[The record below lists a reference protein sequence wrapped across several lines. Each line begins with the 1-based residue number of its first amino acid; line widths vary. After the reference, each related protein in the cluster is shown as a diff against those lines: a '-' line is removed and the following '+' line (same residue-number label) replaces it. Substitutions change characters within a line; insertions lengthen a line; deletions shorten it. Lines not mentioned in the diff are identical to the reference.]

1 MKNANHEA
9 QIIDLYAENFNPVPR
24 YDQNSNRSS
33 LATETETE
41 SYRILISQADHL
53 IFVYPVWWYSVPAI
67 LKGFFDRVLAS
78 GFAYTSEVKLPKVL
92 FGSATLK

>member
-9 QIIDLYAENFNPVPR
+9 QIIDLYAENFNPVLI
-24 YDQNSNRSS
+24 YEQSSDRSS
-33 LATETETE
+33 LGADNEIEN
-41 SYRILISQADHL
+41 YRILISEADNL

-92 FGSATLK
+92 FGSATLN